1 MRIQLQPRYRLLAA
15 VIALSL
21 ISSLCAFASA
31 DESQR
36 DKLHRIDA
44 KRQELLKQI
53 EQTRQDPLPNRMNR
67 SIELV
72 KLYTDLFML
81 DYDDPRTRLGAALAM
96 KGVSAEQMINVMFDM
111 VLNRKPTEDELG
123 RCKQHMA
130 KNKKQRKDAIADVVW
145 ALCNTKEFVVLTDK

>member
-1 MRIQLQPRYRLLAA
+1 MRIQLQSRYRLLAA
-15 VIALSL
+15 VIALPL
-21 ISSLCAFASA
+21 ISLLCAFASA

-36 DKLHRIDA
+36 DKLRRIDA

-67 SIELV
+67 SIKLI

-96 KGVSAEQMINVMFDM
+96 KGVSDERLIDVMFDM
-111 VLNRKPTEDELG
+111 VADSRLVQSADATKINR
-123 RCKQHMA
+123 
-130 KNKKQRKDAIADVVW
+130 
-145 ALCNTKEFVVLTDK
+145 